1 MQVRKHQGSS
11 TIPRKQEPHS
21 DDSRLFAY
29 RKAPRQ
35 QRESAESIARA
46 FEQQQQRQ
54 AVATRS
60 VGAQNTVSEESL
72 GNAQNDDANSSNTV
86 VNSSTNVLRPS
97 TTVNGVKSEKKTISA
112 SAAVEQDAWDYA
124 ATGSLHRSD
133 RMSTVSQVSDSVRDE
148 ISSIHREVKDIKDL
162 LGMLHKQFTDKNQDE
177 RTTGKGVT
185 TAFRE
190 ADRDG
195 GQLTLALV
203 GSAVDVDRL
212 ERQMERVEHKY
223 GKENYNKSSSNSHT
237 SDVTN
242 TRHKLAPVTV
252 SAATGSTMT
261 ATAGSGTGTVRRRP
275 QHHPDGQQPAVLRL
289 QSEIEEEE
297 MEMRAGEGMVRAT
310 VADRREQ
317 QLTLVRPSAASYN
330 HPHYP
335 YGSMIRADYQHAQQY
350 ANNPASYQQVPSN
363 FTNGMVAQ
371 PAYPAASLR
380 GVSRSEFVT
389 ASASGYNSHQ
399 PPPPPPPQAS
409 YRLAPSNQHP
419 PLHQQ
424 SRPIATA
431 RPISSMK
438 TNVPIEIIELVPIKQ
453 DRGRSAKK
461 SRSKL
466 AKKSGSKS
474 SKSRSTSREWS
485 QNDSGSRGDYSRS
498 ASRDSGRRGNNV
510 GFSIEQ
516 PQRHPD
522 VNTRHTDVVS
532 EIARHGVNR
541 GQQQPPRLY
550 EVVRI

>member
-1 MQVRKHQGSS
+1 MRKTPCLRSPS
-11 TIPRKQEPHS
+11 ATPRTMMPT
-21 DDSRLFAY
+21 A
-29 RKAPRQ
+29 A
-35 QRESAESIARA
+35 
-46 FEQQQQRQ
+46 
-54 AVATRS
+54 
-60 VGAQNTVSEESL
+60 
-72 GNAQNDDANSSNTV
+72 NTV
-86 VNSSTNVLRPS
+86 VGSSSTNVLRPS

-112 SAAVEQDAWDYA
+112 SATVEQDAWDYA
-124 ATGSLHRSD
+124 ATGSLHRSE

-162 LGMLHKQFTDKNQDE
+162 LGMIHKQFTDKNQAG
-177 RTTGKGVT
+177 RTTRKGVT
-185 TAFRE
+185 TTLRE

-212 ERQMERVEHKY
+212 ERQLDRVEHKY
-223 GKENYNKSSSNSHT
+223 GKENYNSSSSNNHT
-237 SDVTN
+237 SGVSN
-242 TRHKLAPVTV
+242 ARHKLPPVIV
-252 SAATGSTMT
+252 SAANDSTMT
-261 ATAGSGTGTVRRRP
+261 TTPGSGTGTVRRRP
-275 QHHPDGQQPAVLRL
+275 QHHPDGQQPVVLRL

-297 MEMRAGEGMVRAT
+297 VDMRAGEGMARAT

-330 HPHYP
+330 HPHHP
-335 YGSMIRADYQHAQQY
+335 YGSMTRADYQHAQQY

-380 GVSRSEFVT
+380 GASRSEFVT

-424 SRPIATA
+424 SRPVATA

-453 DRGRSAKK
+453 DRGRSSEEEQEQAGEEEWFQVVQVEVDV
-461 SRSKL
+461 SRVVAERLGL
-466 AKKSGSKS
+466 A
-474 SKSRSTSREWS
+474 
-485 QNDSGSRGDYSRS
+485 
-498 ASRDSGRRGNNV
+498 RRL
-510 GFSIEQ
+510 F
-516 PQRHPD
+516 
-522 VNTRHTDVVS
+522 
-532 EIARHGVNR
+532 
-541 GQQQPPRLY
+541 
-550 EVVRI
+550 